1 LRSTAMSS
9 MSARTATIFAAMV
22 IAGLGGAGCGVAIGG
37 DETRTVTSTVT
48 APPESSNATTY
59 SGTTEQGLPIS
70 FAATENAVLDLSFGW
85 RAPCADG
92 QVRSNSIGLGG
103 TSIHNGTFSFG
114 GVLETGGVAQV
125 EGQID
130 GDRASGTFTRSRGTA
145 FGINCK
151 VADVAWQARAGSG

>member
-1 LRSTAMSS
+1 MSG
-9 MSARTATIFAAMV
+9 MSARMATIFAAMAV
-22 IAGLGGAGCGVAIGG
+22 AGLGGAGCGVEVGG
-37 DETRTVTSTVT
+37 DETTTVTSTVT
-48 APPESSNATTY
+48 APSGSSVATTF

-70 FAATENAVLDLSFGW
+70 FAATENAVLDLTFDW

-130 GDRASGTFTRSRGTA
+130 GDRASGTFSRSRGTA
-145 FGINCK
+145 FGIDCK
-151 VADVAWQARAGSG
+151 VADVAWQARADSS